1 MSEDYGRIAA
11 SRPANTSEAE
21 LYECTSGE
29 FIGYLTMCNQTGSA
43 VDVSVAL
50 TDASGAATTDDWVL
64 YEYSLSANTMYKI
77 PIILDTNHTVRI
89 QIGTADAVSF
99 QLVGLLIT

>member
-1 MSEDYGRIAA
+1 MAEAYGRIAA

-29 FIGYLTMCNQTGSA
+29 FEGILYMCNQTGSA
-43 VDVSVAL
+43 VDVSVAV
-50 TDASGAATTDDWVL
+50 TDASGAATSEDWIL
-64 YEYSLSANTMYKI
+64 YEYSLAANTLKRE

-89 QIGTADAVSF
+89 QAGTADAVSF
-99 QLVGLLIT
+99 QLTGLLIT